1 LVLGDLLARNVRKL
15 PQKTAVVCIDSHVE
29 FSFKE
34 LNERIN
40 GLVNALFQMGMRKG
54 ERIAILEHNCHRHI
68 EVFFA
73 AAKSGMVIV
82 PLNFRLTGKEL
93 SFLLND
99 SEARTLVVG
108 EEFLETANSI
118 RSDIKGLKN
127 VVCIGKINPEIENYE
142 GLISCYPHH
151 EPKVNIGRNKPI
163 EFLPSLWKYFSQSNT
178 IFESSQGGNFS

>member
-1 LVLGDLLARNVRKL
+1 MVLGDLLARNIRKF
-15 PQKTAVVCIDSHVE
+15 PQKTAVVCIDSHIK

-40 GLVNALFQMGMRKG
+40 SLVNALFQMGMRKG

-73 AAKSGMVIV
+73 AAKSGMIVV

-99 SEARTLVVG
+99 SKVSMLIVG
-108 EEFLETANSI
+108 KEFLETANSI
-118 RSDIKGLKN
+118 RSRCKR
-127 VVCIGKINPEIENYE
+127 
-142 GLISCYPHH
+142 S
-151 EPKVNIGRNKPI
+151 
-163 EFLPSLWKYFSQSNT
+163 
-178 IFESSQGGNFS
+178 